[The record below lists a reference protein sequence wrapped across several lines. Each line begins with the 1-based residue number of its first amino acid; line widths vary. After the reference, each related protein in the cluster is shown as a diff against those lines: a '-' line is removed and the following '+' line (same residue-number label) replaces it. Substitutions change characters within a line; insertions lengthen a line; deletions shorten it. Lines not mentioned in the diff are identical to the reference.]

1 MCALAVFP
9 LYRILVFERIKV
21 KLEKAVSQ
29 VRAWNILCCWNGLSG
44 TEVC

>member
-29 VRAWNILCCWNGLSG
+29 VRALEYTMLL
-44 TEVC
+44 E